1 MEICGTPNLSQDSKV
16 LRVFFDSMDNL
27 RECEFGSE
35 MRSQTRRSVIGTLA
49 KSALVVMGTCLA
61 ANSFEPTGMEVPA
74 GRVSNTME
82 SERQFWRLSQS
93 WGSQLYCVAGGRA
106 KSAYNQCSKD
116 RMVAN
121 GAVAQ
126 IIVPKKRS
134 KWRRLVRDWWRRS
147 RIMSRSFLCLSG

>member
-1 MEICGTPNLSQDSKV
+1 
-16 LRVFFDSMDNL
+16 
-27 RECEFGSE
+27 
-35 MRSQTRRSVIGTLA
+35 
-49 KSALVVMGTCLA
+49 VMGTCLA